1 MVSASGL
8 RARITIYRR
17 KETENELEEKTFTYQ
32 PVRISACPVIE
43 RGMYFTFRRQ
53 RYDVLYG
60 YPIYNRRG
68 WLELYCRL
76 VVEDSVPGI

>member
-32 PVRISACPVIE
+32 PE
-43 RGMYFTFRRQ
+43 RT
-53 RYDVLYG
+53 VWAE
-60 YPIYNRRG
+60 I
-68 WLELYCRL
+68 
-76 VVEDSVPGI
+76 VPKIGRAHV

>member
-1 MVSASGL
+1 MGGD
-8 RARITIYRR
+8 RAHFRPAGSPSSVRKGGSKSIYTPRVR
-17 KETENELEEKTFTYQ
+17 L
-32 PVRISACPVIE
+32 RISACPVIE